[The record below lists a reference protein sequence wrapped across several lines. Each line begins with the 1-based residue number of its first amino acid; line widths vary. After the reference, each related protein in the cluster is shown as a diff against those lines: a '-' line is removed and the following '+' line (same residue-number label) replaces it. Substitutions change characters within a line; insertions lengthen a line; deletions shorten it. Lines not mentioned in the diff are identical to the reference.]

1 MKIILD
7 EPAFVK
13 RFIKKDSGE
22 CKNPESFFVQ
32 FSELFESGFQPCIQ
46 LCRDTPSAVLNFRA
60 LF

>member
-13 RFIKKDSGE
+13 RIIKKDSGD
-22 CKNPESFFVQ
+22 CKNPESFFHAARRAH
-32 FSELFESGFQPCIQ
+32 ETGIQPCIQ
-46 LCRDTPSAVLNFRA
+46 LYRDTPSAVLNFRA